1 MDKET
6 GKPIIDDAG
15 NEIKASTEFTAKE
28 KDGTVDVTFTFSGTK
43 LSGKSV
49 VAFETVSF
57 EGRKFAAHADIDDEN
72 QTVEIEEPEKPES
85 PGPEE
90 PKYTPD
96 APKTGDSSDLLL
108 WMLIAGGALIAT
120 TSVII
125 ILGRK
130 KHNKRND

>member
-1 MDKET
+1 M
-6 GKPIIDDAG
+6 
-15 NEIKASTEFTAKE
+15 
-28 KDGTVDVTFTFSGTK
+28 TFTFSGTK
-43 LSGKSV
+43 LAGKSV

-57 EGRKFAAHADIDDEN
+57 EGRELAVHANIDDEG

-85 PGPEE
+85 PKPEE
-90 PKYTPD
+90 PKYSPD

-125 ILGRK
+125 IVGRK